1 MSASLPLFLLL
12 ASSQENRWAELFCFK
27 GFGDSE
33 VPLSQ
38 GISCTAGPLEL
49 SHPGPFYRCLK
60 KLKGQDRS
68 CSQGHIGDLQLN

>member
-1 MSASLPLFLLL
+1 MGRAILF
-12 ASSQENRWAELFCFK
+12 Q

-60 KLKGQDRS
+60 KLKAGT
-68 CSQGHIGDLQLN
+68 GHAAKDT